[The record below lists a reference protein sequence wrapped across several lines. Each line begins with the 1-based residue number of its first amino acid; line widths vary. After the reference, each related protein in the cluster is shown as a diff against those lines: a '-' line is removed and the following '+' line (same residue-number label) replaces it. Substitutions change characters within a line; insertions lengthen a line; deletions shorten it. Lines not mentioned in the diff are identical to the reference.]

1 MKDFNSM
8 SDKEIVLQKVW
19 MLFDVLRSDV
29 NTEDYSVVLLF
40 IYLRSENLITQD
52 LLNEREPKH
61 VFIQLLQNAES
72 ESIQKVFDVFSP
84 SLDKLSERSLNNIID
99 LLSSIDSEWL
109 KENLVFVFDETLE
122 RISLSQGRR
131 GGEFIQPKQLTE
143 FVNAYVGSTKG
154 LKVFNP
160 FAGVVSFIKDYKDS
174 SFVYAQEL
182 NQQTWAIGQ
191 LRLIVHNREADFKCE
206 DSIANWPIHE
216 KFDLI
221 VANPPFVMRLN
232 GFYREQYPYFRTAE
246 EFLLNIGLD
255 SLTSSGKLVAVLPQG
270 ILFRGG
276 SEQRL
281 RERLITEDF
290 IDTIISFPGGILH
303 HTGIP
308 FIVLVLNKSKELPG
322 KIRLVSA
329 DDCISKPSPR
339 ENIIEVEKLLSVSQQ
354 VENTDAVRIITNDDV
369 IANDFNLNIPRYFQE
384 EIEGVKL
391 KNLLTYFRGSRRDIP
406 DSGKMIRIRDLR
418 DDKMDFKLDVSNV
431 EETEF
436 TRPHLRIIDE
446 SCLLLATR
454 WKTLKPTY
462 FEFLNEPIFLNP
474 DILSFKINE
483 QIVDAAYLINELHAD
498 YVEEQLTSYRQ
509 GAAIPMIRR
518 DDLLEI
524 VIKLPSIEEQRAK
537 VAGAN
542 QAFIQAKEAEINY
555 QRELLG
561 LKEETFNEFASIKHT
576 FRQYLS
582 ALKSN
587 LSGTRKFIAKK
598 SGSTISLD
606 DFYSK
611 NLNQT
616 LGEHLLSME
625 TTILGLSRLLE
636 QDKSEAVAVGTYK
649 LVKLVKNAHQRFQN
663 DTFVFEE
670 PKVDENSFNN
680 SGIKVPYL
688 DIDEEDFLSLF
699 SNIVSNAIDH
709 GFKGIKGNII
719 RTELS
724 YNSIN
729 KSCVLEISNNGIP
742 MPENFTFQRLIT
754 RGEKTTDSKGTGI
767 GGADIKRIVTA
778 YKGEFELIN
787 NSKSLF
793 PVVYKI
799 SLPISKKN
807 IEDEL

>member
-221 VANPPFVMRLN
+221 VANPPFGMRLN

-537 VAGAN
+537 VD
-542 QAFIQAKEAEINY
+542 
-555 QRELLG
+555 R
-561 LKEETFNEFASIKHT
+561 
-576 FRQYLS
+576 
-582 ALKSN
+582 KS
-587 LSGTRKFIAKK
+587 
-598 SGSTISLD
+598 
-606 DFYSK
+606 
-611 NLNQT
+611 
-616 LGEHLLSME
+616 
-625 TTILGLSRLLE
+625 
-636 QDKSEAVAVGTYK
+636 
-649 LVKLVKNAHQRFQN
+649 
-663 DTFVFEE
+663 
-670 PKVDENSFNN
+670 
-680 SGIKVPYL
+680 
-688 DIDEEDFLSLF
+688 
-699 SNIVSNAIDH
+699 
-709 GFKGIKGNII
+709 
-719 RTELS
+719 
-724 YNSIN
+724 
-729 KSCVLEISNNGIP
+729 
-742 MPENFTFQRLIT
+742 
-754 RGEKTTDSKGTGI
+754 
-767 GGADIKRIVTA
+767 
-778 YKGEFELIN
+778 
-787 NSKSLF
+787 
-793 PVVYKI
+793 VV
-799 SLPISKKN
+799 
-807 IEDEL
+807 

>member
-8 SDKEIVLQKVW
+8 TDKEIVLQKVW
-19 MLFDVLRSDV
+19 MLFDVLRSDA
-29 NTEDYSVVLLF
+29 NTEDYSVILLF
-40 IYLRSENLITQD
+40 IYLRSENLIAQH
-52 LLNEREPKH
+52 LLSEHHPKH
-61 VFIQLLQNAES
+61 VFIQLMQNAES

-84 SLDKLSERSLNNIID
+84 SVDRLSERSLTNIID

-109 KENLVFVFDETLE
+109 KEILVFVFDETLE

-143 FVNAYVGSTKG
+143 FVNAYIGSTKG

-191 LRLIVHNREADFKCE
+191 LRLIVHNREVDFKCE

-221 VANPPFVMRLN
+221 VANPPFGMRLN
-232 GFYREQYPYFRTAE
+232 GVYREQYPYFRTAE

-281 RERLITEDF
+281 RERLIAEDF

-308 FIVLVLNKSKELPG
+308 FIVLVLNKSKELSG
-322 KIRLVSA
+322 KIRLVAA
-329 DDCISKPSPR
+329 DDCVSKPSLR

-406 DSGKMIRIRDLR
+406 DSGKIIRIRDLR
-418 DDKMDFKLDVSNV
+418 DDKLDFKLDVSNV
-431 EETEF
+431 EKAEF

-462 FEFLNEPIFLNP
+462 FEFLNESIFLNP

-498 YVEEQLTSYRQ
+498 YVEDQLISYRQ

-537 VAGAN
+537 VAGLHEISEKIKHLQNERNAL
-542 QAFIQAKEAEINY
+542 AHGISSKE
-555 QRELLG
+555 
-561 LKEETFNEFASIKHT
+561 FNEFASLKHT
-576 FRQYLS
+576 LGRPRQNIL
-582 ALKSN
+582 
-587 LSGTRKFIAKK
+587 GW
-598 SGSTISLD
+598 
-606 DFYSK
+606 SK
-611 NLNQT
+611 NLSKFFIRERNSISALNDEFKSLFDLGIIEAIDEINRDIKFISDVLEKGENGLVLNDYEKDIIPLAEINNIINT
-616 LGEHLLSME
+616 LSNNEFKFSIKKQLL
-625 TTILGLSRLLE
+625 
-636 QDKSEAVAVGTYK
+636 
-649 LVKLVKNAHQRFQN
+649 
-663 DTFVFEE
+663 
-670 PKVDENSFNN
+670 KVDEMKTR
-680 SGIKVPYL
+680 GILINKVLFRTLL
-688 DIDEEDFLSLF
+688 DNLLTNANKYGFL
-699 SNIVSNAIDH
+699 NKN
-709 GFKGIKGNII
+709 KGNHAMI
-719 RTELS
+719 ELS
-724 YNSIN
+724 
-729 KSCVLEISNNGIP
+729 EIDDHLIVDVRNNGLPFPKNFDRAKFITKYSTADTSNGSGLGGYDINRIATYF
-742 MPENFTFQRLIT
+742 ENENWDLILNSDPIYPVIF
-754 RGEKTTDSKGTGI
+754 RFSFP
-767 GGADIKRIVTA
+767 IKLL
-778 YKGEFELIN
+778 K
-787 NSKSLF
+787 
-793 PVVYKI
+793 
-799 SLPISKKN
+799 
-807 IEDEL
+807 

>member
-40 IYLRSENLITQD
+40 IYLRSENLIAQH
-52 LLNEREPKH
+52 LLNERHPKH

-72 ESIQKVFDVFSP
+72 ESIQKVFDVFSS

-122 RISLSQGRR
+122 RISLSQGKR

-191 LRLIVHNREADFKCE
+191 LRLIVHNIQADFKCE

-221 VANPPFVMRLN
+221 VANPPFGMRLN

-322 KIRLVSA
+322 KIRLVAA

-339 ENIIEVEKLLSVSQQ
+339 ENIIEVEKLLSVFQQ
-354 VENTDAVRIITNDDV
+354 AENTNAVRIITNDDV

-391 KNLLTYFRGSRRDIP
+391 KNLLTYFGGSRRDIP
-406 DSGKMIRIRDLR
+406 DAGKMIRIRDLR
-418 DDKMDFKLDVSNV
+418 DDKLDFKLDVSNV

-483 QIVDAAYLINELHAD
+483 QIADTAYLINELHAD
-498 YVEEQLTSYRQ
+498 YVEEQLNSYRQ
-509 GAAIPMIRR
+509 GATIPMIRR

-537 VAGAN
+537 VAGLLEISEKIKQLQTERNELAHGVST
-542 QAFIQAKEAEINY
+542 KE
-555 QRELLG
+555 
-561 LKEETFNEFASIKHT
+561 FNEFASLKHT
-576 FRQYLS
+576 LGRPRQNIL
-582 ALKSN
+582 
-587 LSGTRKFIAKK
+587 GW
-598 SGSTISLD
+598 
-606 DFYSK
+606 SK
-611 NLNQT
+611 NLSKFFVREKDTISALNDEFKALFDLGIIEAIDEINRDIKFISDVLEKGENGLLLNDYEKEIVPLVEINNIINT
-616 LGEHLLSME
+616 LSNNEFKFSIKKQLLKVEEMKTRGILINKVLFRTLLDNLLTNANKYGFLEKNKGNHVMIELSEIDDHL
-625 TTILGLSRLLE
+625 IVDVRNNGLPFP
-636 QDKSEAVAVGTYK
+636 
-649 LVKLVKNAHQRFQN
+649 KNFDREKFITKYSTA
-663 DTFVFEE
+663 DTFNGSGLGGYDINRIATYFEN
-670 PKVDENSFNN
+670 ENWDLILNTDPIYPVIFRFSFP
-680 SGIKVPYL
+680 IKL
-688 DIDEEDFLSLF
+688 L
-699 SNIVSNAIDH
+699 
-709 GFKGIKGNII
+709 K
-719 RTELS
+719 
-724 YNSIN
+724 
-729 KSCVLEISNNGIP
+729 
-742 MPENFTFQRLIT
+742 
-754 RGEKTTDSKGTGI
+754 
-767 GGADIKRIVTA
+767 
-778 YKGEFELIN
+778 
-787 NSKSLF
+787 
-793 PVVYKI
+793 
-799 SLPISKKN
+799 
-807 IEDEL
+807 

>member
-29 NTEDYSVVLLF
+29 NTEDYSVILLF
-40 IYLRSENLITQD
+40 IYLRSENLIAQH
-52 LLNEREPKH
+52 LLNERHPKH

-84 SLDKLSERSLNNIID
+84 SVDRLSERSLNSIID
-99 LLSSIDSEWL
+99 LLSSIDSEWF
-109 KENLVFVFDETLE
+109 KENLAFVYDETLE
-122 RISLSQGRR
+122 RIALSQGRR

-143 FVNAYVGSTKG
+143 FVNAYVGSTRG

-182 NQQTWAIGQ
+182 NLQTWAIGQ

-221 VANPPFVMRLN
+221 VANPPFGMRLN
-232 GFYREQYPYFRTAE
+232 GVYREQYPYFRTAE

-322 KIRLVSA
+322 KIRLVA
-329 DDCISKPSPR
+329 AGDCVSKPSPR

-354 VENTDAVRIITNDDV
+354 AENTNAVRIITNDDV

-391 KNLLTYFRGSRRDIP
+391 KNLLTYFRGSRTDIP
-406 DSGKMIRIRDLR
+406 DAGKMIRIRDLR
-418 DDKMDFKLDVSNV
+418 DDKLDFKLDFSNV

-436 TRPHLRIIDE
+436 TRPHLRMIDE

-462 FEFLNEPIFLNP
+462 FEFFNEPIFLNP

-483 QIVDAAYLINELHAD
+483 RIVDTAYLINELQAD
-498 YVEEQLTSYRQ
+498 YVEDQLTSYRQ
-509 GAAIPMIRR
+509 GATIPMIRR
-518 DDLLEI
+518 VDLLEI

-537 VAGAN
+537 LAGAN
-542 QAFIQAKEAEINY
+542 QAYIQAKEAEINY

-587 LSGTRKFIAKK
+587 LSGTRKFITKK
-598 SGSTISLD
+598 NGSTISLD
-606 DFYSK
+606 DLYSK

-649 LVKLVKNAHQRFQN
+649 LKKLVKNAHQRFQN
-663 DTFVFEE
+663 DMFVFEE

-688 DIDEEDFLSLF
+688 DIDEEDFLRLF

-709 GFKGIKGNII
+709 GFKGTKGNII

-729 KSCVLEISNNGIP
+729 KSCVIEISNNGIP

-767 GGADIKRIVTA
+767 GGADIKKIVIA
-778 YKGEFELIN
+778 YDGKFELIN
-787 NSKSLF
+787 DSKSPF
-793 PVVYKI
+793 PVIYRI

>member
-19 MLFDVLRSDV
+19 MLFDILRSDV

-40 IYLRSENLITQD
+40 IYLRSENLIAQH
-52 LLNEREPKH
+52 LLNERHPKH

-72 ESIQKVFDVFSP
+72 ESIQKVFDVFSS

-122 RISLSQGRR
+122 RISLSQGKR

-191 LRLIVHNREADFKCE
+191 LRLIVHNIQADFKCE

-221 VANPPFVMRLN
+221 VANPPFGMRLN

-322 KIRLVSA
+322 KIRLVAA

-354 VENTDAVRIITNDDV
+354 AENTDSVRIITNDDV

-418 DDKMDFKLDVSNV
+418 DDKLDFKLDVSNV

-483 QIVDAAYLINELHAD
+483 QIVDTAYLINELHAD

-509 GAAIPMIRR
+509 GATIPMIRR

-524 VIKLPSIEEQRAK
+524 VIKLPSIEEQRGK
-537 VAGAN
+537 VAGLQEISEKIKQLQNERNAL
-542 QAFIQAKEAEINY
+542 AHGVSTKE
-555 QRELLG
+555 
-561 LKEETFNEFASIKHT
+561 FNEFASLKHT
-576 FRQYLS
+576 LGRPRQNIL
-582 ALKSN
+582 
-587 LSGTRKFIAKK
+587 GW
-598 SGSTISLD
+598 
-606 DFYSK
+606 SK
-611 NLNQT
+611 NLSKFFVREKDAISALNDEFKSLFDLGIIEAIDEINRDIKFISDVLEKGENGLVLNDYEKEIIPLAEVNNIINT
-616 LGEHLLSME
+616 LSNNEFKFSIKKQLL
-625 TTILGLSRLLE
+625 
-636 QDKSEAVAVGTYK
+636 
-649 LVKLVKNAHQRFQN
+649 
-663 DTFVFEE
+663 
-670 PKVDENSFNN
+670 KVDEMKTR
-680 SGIKVPYL
+680 GILINKVLFRTLL
-688 DIDEEDFLSLF
+688 DNLLTNANKYGFLEK
-699 SNIVSNAIDH
+699 N
-709 GFKGIKGNII
+709 KGNHVMI
-719 RTELS
+719 ELS
-724 YNSIN
+724 
-729 KSCVLEISNNGIP
+729 EIDDYLIVDVRNNGLAFPKNFDREKFITKYSTADTSNGSGLGGYDINRIATYF
-742 MPENFTFQRLIT
+742 ENENWDLILNSDPIYPVIF
-754 RGEKTTDSKGTGI
+754 RFSFP
-767 GGADIKRIVTA
+767 IKLL
-778 YKGEFELIN
+778 K
-787 NSKSLF
+787 
-793 PVVYKI
+793 
-799 SLPISKKN
+799 
-807 IEDEL
+807 